1 MVSRLLA
8 RLKKIPNERTV
19 FPSCDANGLGRRR
32 QLPRSLD
39 SAVTCQGAVTRRP
52 PFAAKTKSP
61 SISGRPAGMHVDAS
75 ARATSR
81 VRCSATWHATT
92 VARARRAS
100 PWQRSRKY
108 PSVMLLRSFTTRSQP
123 KCIIIIGEAR

>member
-1 MVSRLLA
+1 MWFHGCLP
-8 RLKKIPNERTV
+8 RLKKSTNEKTV
-19 FPSCDANGLGRRR
+19 FPSCDANQLGRRR

-61 SISGRPAGMHVDAS
+61 SISGRPAGVHVDVS

-81 VRCSATWHATT
+81 VRCSATWHRGGTRQRW
-92 VARARRAS
+92 RALDVRRHGNALGNT
-100 PWQRSRKY
+100 W
-108 PSVMLLRSFTTRSQP
+108 V
-123 KCIIIIGEAR
+123 